1 MPTLY
6 NCRIPG
12 DAKTSS
18 LKVVHKFGSCA
29 SLGWSGPSIKQPT
42 HADILREDQSRVN
55 SINSR
60 LTSKAASVAG
70 PNRVRQSDA
79 SIPARSGITVG
90 TGNYVATVGLGTPK
104 RELSLIFD
112 TGSDLTWTQCRPC
125 AKYCYQQK
133 EPIFNPTAST
143 SYGNISCTSSACSQL
158 SSATGNKPGCSSSAC
173 VYGIQYGDKSYS
185 IGFFAKEKLTLT
197 STDAFDNFMFGCGQ
211 DNRGLFGGA
220 AGLLGLGRDK
230 LSIVEQTATKY
241 GRYFSYCLPSS
252 PSSTGHLTF
261 GKGTSAA
268 TLKFTPL
275 STISEGASFYGITI
289 QGISVGGKKLSI
301 PASTFSN
308 APGIIDS
315 GTVITRLP
323 PTAYAAL
330 KKAFMEPMTKYP
342 TAPPLSILDT
352 CYNFSTYSSVSIP
365 KVGFYFSGAGEVD
378 LDSNGIMY
386 AASTSQV
393 CLAFAANSD
402 DTDVLIY
409 GNVQQQTFEVAY
421 DVGAMKLGFAPNA
434 CA

>member
-1 MPTLY
+1 MATTSHQYGLRLFVLSCALVGSVLCKDLQADTHHTIEVSSLLPSASCKHSATK
-6 NCRIPG
+6 G

-79 SIPARSGITVG
+79 SIPA
-90 TGNYVATVGLGTPK
+90 
-104 RELSLIFD
+104 
-112 TGSDLTWTQCRPC
+112 SDLTWTQCRPC

-158 SSATGNKPGCSSSAC
+158 SSA
-173 VYGIQYGDKSYS
+173 
-185 IGFFAKEKLTLT
+185 
-197 STDAFDNFMFGCGQ
+197 
-211 DNRGLFGGA
+211 
-220 AGLLGLGRDK
+220 
-230 LSIVEQTATKY
+230 
-241 GRYFSYCLPSS
+241 
-252 PSSTGHLTF
+252 TGHLTF